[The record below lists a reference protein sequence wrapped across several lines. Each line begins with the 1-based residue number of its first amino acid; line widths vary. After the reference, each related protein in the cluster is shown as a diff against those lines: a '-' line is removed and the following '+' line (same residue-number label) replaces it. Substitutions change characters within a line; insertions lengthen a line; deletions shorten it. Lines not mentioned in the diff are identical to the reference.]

1 MVRKVNNM
9 HSFNCGDIVKIE
21 IYVTE
26 KWSRI
31 ATCEITNKYIRNG
44 ITYYSVREV
53 NGSYIGSNIKE
64 NKFLTD

>member
-1 MVRKVNNM
+1 M
-9 HSFNCGDIVKIE
+9 HSFDCGDIVKIE

-64 NKFLTD
+64 S

>member
-1 MVRKVNNM
+1 M

-21 IYVTE
+21 VYVTE

-31 ATCEITNKYIRNG
+31 ATCEITNKYEKKG

-53 NGSYIGSNIKE
+53 NGSYIASNIRK
-64 NKFLTD
+64 NRFLAN